1 MKGVTSRIVVIA
13 GAATLVAGFLTFSFW
28 PRDVF
33 VDVATVVRGPMMVTI
48 DEEAKTRVRDSY
60 VVSAPVN
67 GRLLR
72 VGFDAGADVVKD
84 ETVVAE
90 MTPVYPAALDIRTR
104 EQAEAAVEEA
114 RAGLALARAEMRR
127 VRADA
132 AFAEQEA
139 ARARELFKGE
149 AIAQRGLDRAEI
161 ALTSARAALEAANAA
176 VAMREAEL
184 SRAKATLETPAA
196 ATAKDAAAEPIRI
209 RAPVSGHIL
218 RIFQES
224 EAIVAA
230 GAPILEIGDPH
241 KDLEVVA
248 ELLSTDAVKVS
259 AGDPVIIDKWGGDAP
274 LDGVVARVEPLGFT
288 KVSALGV
295 EEQRVNTIIAFKGRN
310 DSEKLGDGYR
320 VEARIVVWR
329 SESALKVPAN
339 ALFREGGDWAV
350 YRAIDGRARKTR
362 VEIGAN
368 NGAEAEVLS
377 GLSAG
382 DEVILYPGG
391 DVADGVRVKAARAS

>member
-1 MKGVTSRIVVIA
+1 
-13 GAATLVAGFLTFSFW
+13 
-28 PRDVF
+28 
-33 VDVATVVRGPMMVTI
+33 MMVTI

-184 SRAKATLETPAA
+184 SRVKATLKTPAA
-196 ATAKDAAAEPIRI
+196 ATTKDAAAEPIRI

-391 DVADGVRVKAARAS
+391 DVADGVRVKAARAP